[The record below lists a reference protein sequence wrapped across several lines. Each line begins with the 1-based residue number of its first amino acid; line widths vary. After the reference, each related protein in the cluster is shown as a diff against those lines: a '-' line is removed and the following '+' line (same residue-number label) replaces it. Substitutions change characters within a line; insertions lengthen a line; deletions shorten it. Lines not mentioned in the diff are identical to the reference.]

1 LVAVVAEFATFPAV
15 DNVANFVST
24 IAAIG
29 DISAFTINK
38 LDKFP
43 EESLCTTPAL
53 VNPSIE
59 TVPPEDIFIR
69 SNALVL
75 KDKSPALADSPV
87 VVLPVN
93 VNDGNADEPAGNCSV
108 PVIVSPERDT
118 LLFNCV

>member
-1 LVAVVAEFATFPAV
+1 PLKFAVIVPAEKLPNASRSTIVLGTLELVAVVAEFATFPAV

-75 KDKSPALADSPV
+75 K
-87 VVLPVN
+87 
-93 VNDGNADEPAGNCSV
+93 
-108 PVIVSPERDT
+108 
-118 LLFNCV
+118 